1 MAELQGIEYASTG
14 MAADRSSKMGLILW
28 TVMILII
35 FSSVVKAQD
44 IATEHTQLLNNIEL
58 ITENLRQLQSLEN
71 QIEMIKN
78 QVEELKSVATYQNNF
93 SDIDALRNNLTN
105 ITSQGTSLS
114 NQTQGILS
122 QMQQEI
128 NNLPANGTMTDR
140 ENSIDQST
148 MNILQKSLNRVTQER
163 QNYQQ
168 ETDAVNAL
176 LAKSEQAVGQ
186 TQALQTSNEL
196 AAQSIQQMQ
205 STRELLSENI
215 IVQATATMREI
226 QEKQDMVN
234 TMNQILQPGDSNVN
248 MEN

>member
-1 MAELQGIEYASTG
+1 M
-14 MAADRSSKMGLILW
+14 
-28 TVMILII
+28 
-35 FSSVVKAQD
+35 AQD

-78 QVEELKSVATYQNNF
+78 QVEELKSIATYQNSFN
-93 SDIDALRNNLTN
+93 DVDALKYQLTN
-105 ITSQGTSLS
+105 ITSQGTALS
-114 NQTQGILS
+114 TQTQSILT

-128 NNLPANGTMTDR
+128 NNLPANGAMTDR
-140 ENSIDQST
+140 ESSIDQST
-148 MNILQKSLNRVTQER
+148 MNILQNSLNRVTQER

-168 ETDAVNAL
+168 ETAAVNTL

-196 AAQSIQQMQ
+196 AAQTIQQMQ

-226 QEKQDMVN
+226 QERQDMVN
-234 TMNQILQPGDSNVN
+234 TMNQMIQPSDNSDSNIN